1 MVEYRAPLRDMRF
14 VYDEL
19 FAAGQLQQLRGYEEV
34 TPDLVEAILE
44 QAAKFCQKE
53 LAPLNSIG
61 DREGCRLENGVVR
74 TPTGFQEAYRAF
86 AEGGWSALA
95 CAPEYGGQGL
105 PNAVHVLVEE
115 MICSSNVAFSL
126 YPGLTHGAYVALERF
141 GSRELKDTYLPKL
154 AAGVWSGTMCLTEP
168 HSGTDLGLCRTKAVP
183 QEDGS
188 YRITGTKIFISAGEH
203 DLTEN
208 IIHLVLARTPGAP
221 AGTKGISLFLV
232 PKLLPNRA
240 GGVGSRNSVLCGA
253 LEEKMGIHAAA
264 TCVLHF
270 DEAQGFLVG
279 ERNKGMSAMFSMMNK
294 ERLAVGIQGLGLAEM
309 AYQGAARYAR
319 ERLQGRSP
327 SGAKQPDKPADP
339 IIVHP
344 DVRRMLLTMRAYVE
358 GSRALAVWVAMALDQ
373 SSRHDDPKQR
383 RAANDLAALLTPVVK
398 ALFTD
403 IGFEA
408 TNLGLQVFGG
418 HGYIREHGM
427 EQFARDARVSQLYEG
442 TNGIQALDLVGRKLP
457 AHTGRYLRQFFHPV
471 FHFIETHRGDHCLSE
486 FIGPLEKA
494 FVRLQRA
501 TGYVAEQGLKDREE
515 AAAAATD
522 YLRLFGLV
530 ALGFLWARMAQLALE
545 KQGGDE
551 SGFYAAKLATG
562 RFFMRRLLPQTAS
575 LLAAILSG
583 KQSLMAFEEAAF

>member
-86 AEGGWSALA
+86 VEGGWGALG

-240 GGVGSRNSVLCGA
+240 GGVRSRNSVLCGA

-327 SGAKQPDKPADP
+327 SGTKQPDKPADP

-344 DVRRMLLTMRAYVE
+344 DVRRMLLT
-358 GSRALAVWVAMALDQ
+358 
-373 SSRHDDPKQR
+373 
-383 RAANDLAALLTPVVK
+383 
-398 ALFTD
+398 
-403 IGFEA
+403 
-408 TNLGLQVFGG
+408 
-418 HGYIREHGM
+418 
-427 EQFARDARVSQLYEG
+427 
-442 TNGIQALDLVGRKLP
+442 
-457 AHTGRYLRQFFHPV
+457 
-471 FHFIETHRGDHCLSE
+471 
-486 FIGPLEKA
+486 
-494 FVRLQRA
+494 
-501 TGYVAEQGLKDREE
+501 
-515 AAAAATD
+515 
-522 YLRLFGLV
+522 
-530 ALGFLWARMAQLALE
+530 
-545 KQGGDE
+545 
-551 SGFYAAKLATG
+551 
-562 RFFMRRLLPQTAS
+562 
-575 LLAAILSG
+575 
-583 KQSLMAFEEAAF
+583 